1 MKNIELS
8 SLAKLAVHYVN
19 NTRENI
25 FLTGKAG
32 SGKTTLLKY
41 IVEHTYKTTAVT
53 APTGIAAINAGG
65 VSLHSLLQLPIG
77 GFIPQDGQAPLIEG
91 RRFYTP
97 KAVLSEQRM
106 SKDKKRLLQNLELLI
121 IDEVSMLRADLLDC
135 ADLILRHARFKKNQ
149 PFGGVQLLFIGD
161 LSQLPP
167 IVRNDE
173 WSVLAKYYETMFFF
187 GAKVL
192 HNKPPVHVRLD
203 KIYRQSDPV
212 FLDILNRLRDNQ
224 LIQEDINLL
233 NGHYSKNFSA
243 DIKEG
248 YIYITTHN
256 YKAIEMNSRELQKLT
271 PPLQC
276 FDAEIQDEFPENLYP
291 CDAQLKLKKGAQ
303 VMFIKNDIGEYPR
316 FFNGKIGRVVD
327 LDDDKIGIKIEGEE
341 EVIYPEKN
349 VWENKKYT
357 INKDTGETEEEVIGT
372 FTQYPLKLAWA
383 ITVHKSQGLTFEKA
397 ILDLAGSFA
406 PGQMYVALSRLTALE
421 GLILASPIP
430 TQGLAQDPILLTF
443 NKNRPSEETLQKNL
457 EQSRNKFLG
466 EYAQQA
472 YDLKSWETL
481 LKAHLD
487 SFDKDENRSNKQ
499 SHKDWTLSL
508 LTDFK
513 PVKEVAE
520 KFQQQITRISQIE
533 EPQNLPKALH
543 ERVSKAKSYFLPL
556 LEERI
561 TTIRKHRQKVNEQKK
576 IKGYTQELTELEQ
589 TLIQIKKDMIKVNL
603 LLQNTA
609 EGRLMSKETLQ
620 QAGEYQAQ
628 NQKFAEVK
636 KTIKVNTYEVSFKL
650 FQAGK
655 SIQEIAEERSL
666 SIGTI
671 ETHLTRYIEAG
682 QINVDQFVPEN
693 DVNLILEASQKLDTV
708 QLNALREYLKE
719 AYEYSTLRMVI
730 GHIKYLEKVGNRV

>member
-1 MKNIELS
+1 MKNLELS

-77 GFIPQDGQAPLIEG
+77 SFIPQDGQAPLIEG

-106 SKDKKRLLQNLELLI
+106 SKDKKRLLQSLELLI

-135 ADLILRHARFKKNQ
+135 ADLILRHARFKKNK

-167 IVRNDE
+167 IVRNEE
-173 WSVLAKYYETMFFF
+173 WGVLAKYYETMFFF

-192 HNKPPVHVRLD
+192 QNKPPVHVRLD

-212 FLDILNRLRDNQ
+212 FLDLLNRLRDNQ
-224 LIQEDINLL
+224 LIEADIHLL
-233 NGHYSKNFSA
+233 NGHYSKDFSA

-256 YKAIEMNSRELQKLT
+256 YKAIEMNSRELQKLST
-271 PPLQC
+271 PLQSY
-276 FDAEIQDEFPENLYP
+276 DAEIQDEFPENLYP
-291 CDAQLKLKKGAQ
+291 CDLQLELKVGAQ

-316 FFNGKIGRVVD
+316 FFNGKIGKVVD
-327 LDDDKIGIKIEGEE
+327 LDDDNIGILLEDNG

-349 VWENKKYT
+349 VWENKRYT

-421 GLILASPIP
+421 GLILASLIP
-430 TQGLAQDPILLTF
+430 TQGMAQDPILLTF
-443 NKNRPSEETLQKNL
+443 NKNRPSEATLQENL
-457 EQSRNKFLG
+457 EQARNHFLV
-466 EYAQQA
+466 EYTQQA
-472 YDLKSWETL
+472 YNLKNWETL
-481 LKAHLD
+481 LQTHLE
-487 SFDKDENRSNKQ
+487 SFDKDENRSTKQ
-499 SHKDWTLSL
+499 NYKDWTQDL
-508 LTDFK
+508 LNDFK

-520 KFQQQITRISQIE
+520 KFQQQITRIFQTE
-533 EPQNLPKALH
+533 NPQNLPKTLH
-543 ERVSKAKSYFLPL
+543 ERGSKAKDYFLPL

-561 TTIRKHRQKVNEQKK
+561 VAIRKHRQKVNEQKK
-576 IKGYTQELTELEQ
+576 IKGYAQELTELEQ
-589 TLIQIKKDMIKVNL
+589 TLIQIKKDMIKVGL

-620 QAGEYQAQ
+620 QANEYQAQ
-628 NQKFAEVK
+628 NRKFAEVK
-636 KTIKVNTYEVSFKL
+636 NTIKLKTHEVSFRL
-650 FQAGK
+650 FQEGK
-655 SIQEIAEERSL
+655 NIQEIAEERGL

-671 ETHLTRYIEAG
+671 ETHLTGYIETG
-682 QINVDQFVPEN
+682 QIQIHQFVSER
-693 DVNLILEASQKLDTV
+693 DVNLILEASQKLETD
-708 QLNALREYLKE
+708 QLSPLREYLKE
-719 AYEYSTLRMVI
+719 AYSYSVLRMVM
-730 GHIKYLEKVGNRV
+730 GYKKYQQRIVTP